1 MSIGSDLRLL
11 EVRRSTG
18 NLTVCVSKR
27 GVQRRRAS
35 QHGKFGGT
43 LCGNH
48 GFSLRADGD
57 ESGIFGTVTENF
69 AVVWLFLSARLQV
82 FFVDDDCVCSN
93 GSSR

>member
-1 MSIGSDLRLL
+1 MNIGSDLRLL

-18 NLTVCVSKR
+18 NLTVCVGKR
-27 GVQRRRAS
+27 EES
-35 QHGKFGGT
+35 QPIRKVWGT

-48 GFSLRADGD
+48 GFSFPADGD

-82 FFVDDDCVCSN
+82 FFVDDDCVCAPMDRVVS
-93 GSSR
+93 